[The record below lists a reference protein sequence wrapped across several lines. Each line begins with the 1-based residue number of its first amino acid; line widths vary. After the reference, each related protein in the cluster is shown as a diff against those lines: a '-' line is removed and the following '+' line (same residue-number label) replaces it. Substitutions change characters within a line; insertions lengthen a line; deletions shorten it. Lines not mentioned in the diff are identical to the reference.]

1 MIPEDVQTFNKLEHN
16 LDAPVSGF
24 LVSEDVVEGL
34 LARKLKASVAAA
46 GGGAAADVKPP
57 KLAKALFFSCPSS
70 PPSGFRRR
78 AFLITRPLISASGA
92 CNQKAFTH
100 SSGHGQS
107 HKKKMKYM
115 HGEGRFAGQFSVKN
129 SIPYY
134 NVVDP

>member
-1 MIPEDVQTFNKLEHN
+1 

-34 LARKLKASVAAA
+34 LARKLKASAAAAA
-46 GGGAAADVKPP
+46 GGAAVDVKPP

-70 PPSGFRRR
+70 PPIGFRRR

-92 CNQKAFTH
+92 CNPKTPLTIHQ
-100 SSGHGQS
+100 GHGQS
-107 HKKKMKYM
+107 HKKKKTKYRN
-115 HGEGRFAGQFSVKN
+115 GEVRFAGQFSVKN

-134 NVVDP
+134 NVTDPEAGPDPRTRTSA